1 MDTAPLAGQLATSV
15 IGQTIPEEPHE
26 GGNVMTPQSLSY
38 TFSETTPPESHPS
51 PCGGGS
57 QTALVLEGVAER
69 EETEGDERCE
79 QEDEKA
85 AEEVDD
91 SSPVESTVSITRHPQ
106 KNTFGVKFE
115 ASGCSPTCMFLWFL
129 GTVLMTCLCL
139 PRCEAVTYV

>member
-85 AEEVDD
+85 AEEVD

-115 ASGCSPTCMFLWFL
+115 ASGCSPHLYVSLVSGNCFN
-129 GTVLMTCLCL
+129 VTCLHL